1 MSYTYTYLLP
11 LNPEPKQAEY
21 INLVTDFLLRK
32 KIVCELEDEF
42 GQKGFFGIG
51 DSAREPFKAREDW
64 EPGFDSCVIFIYPH
78 TTIVPED
85 PTPVEPHCPDCLA
98 DVSEPL
104 YKLYF
109 PDEETQ
115 VEQIDFG
122 GAKVTCP
129 ECQGIFR
136 PDELRD
142 ERGKGIFLTDR
153 YVCLQDAGDFR
164 PEWLA
169 EFSAAVGTPHRVVTY
184 WYT

>member
-1 MSYTYTYLLP
+1 M
-11 LNPEPKQAEY
+11 
-21 INLVTDFLLRK
+21 TDFLLSK
-32 KIVCELEDEF
+32 KIVCVLEDEF

-51 DSAREPFKAREDW
+51 DSALEPFKAREDW

-78 TTIVPED
+78 ITIVPED
-85 PTPVEPHCPDCLA
+85 DTPLEPRCPDCLA
-98 DVSEPL
+98 NVSQPL
-104 YKLYF
+104 NKLYC

-115 VEQIDFG
+115 LEQIDFG

-129 ECQGIFR
+129 ECRGSFR

-153 YVCLQDAGDFR
+153 YVCFTDAGDFR

-169 EFSAAVGTPHRVVTY
+169 EFSQAAGTPHQVVSY